1 MNHPL
6 RNTLL
11 CVGLVAALAACG
23 SNKASVREPAKLQD
37 IANYDLKPVK
47 SWNVQAGDGSG
58 GRVSGL
64 RLNVQADA
72 LYTADIDGR
81 VFAYARDTGELLW
94 KTSTGARI
102 SSGPS
107 VSGDAVVVGT
117 LDAEVISLKRA
128 DGSERWRRAMS
139 SEVLS
144 PPVADGDVV
153 VARSID
159 GRVFGLSA
167 AEGERVW
174 SFDRAVPSLI
184 LRGGSAP
191 LVVDGRVLIGMD
203 NGRVAGLRLSDG
215 KALWEQPVAVP
226 TGRTELERLSDV
238 DADLVDGPDC
248 VIAASF
254 GGELAC
260 LNMGSGETM
269 WRRAIRSYSG
279 MVVSEDKLFV
289 TDDSGVVWALDLR
302 TGAAAW
308 KQDALLYRRLS
319 APGYFDGHVVV
330 GDMEGYVHWIDPS
343 SGAIVA
349 RVRSGSDPIMTA
361 PVAGEGLLYV
371 MNSVGRIAAFEK
383 LKPKS

>member
-1 MNHPL
+1 MKQPM

-11 CVGLVAALAACG
+11 CLCVVLALVGCG
-23 SNKASVREPAKLQD
+23 SKKATVREPAKLQD
-37 IANYDLKPVK
+37 IANSNLKPVK

-64 RLNVQADA
+64 RLNLQADA
-72 LYTADIDGR
+72 LYTADIEGK
-81 VFAYARDTGELLW
+81 VFAYARDTGALLW
-94 KTSTGARI
+94 RVDTGARI
-102 SSGPS
+102 ISGPS
-107 VSGDAVVVGT
+107 VSGDAVLVGT

-128 DGSERWRRAMS
+128 DGVERWRRAMS

-144 PPVADGDVV
+144 PPVAGGEVV

-159 GRVFGLSA
+159 GRVYGLTA

-184 LRGGSAP
+184 LRGSSAP
-191 LVVDGRVLIGMD
+191 LVVDGRVVIGMD

-215 KALWEQPVAVP
+215 KALWEQPVSVP
-226 TGRTELERLSDV
+226 AGRTELERLADV

-248 VIAASF
+248 VIAASV

-260 LNMGSGETM
+260 MNMDSGEIL

-279 MVVSEDKLFV
+279 MVVSDDKLFV
-289 TDDSGVVWALDLR
+289 TDDSGVIWALDLR

-319 APGYFDGHVVV
+319 APGYFDGHLVV
-330 GDMEGYVHWIDPS
+330 GDMEGYLHWIDPS

-349 RVRSGSDPIMTA
+349 RARAGSDPIMTA
-361 PVAGEGLLYV
+361 PVASNDMLYV

-383 LKPKS
+383 LKPES